1 MRSFSLGAA
10 QSDGYKSNE
19 STMIDQYS
27 KTLEMKSK
35 IKSKIKTFT
44 QFDYKTALLKK
55 NNKNQFSTNLVR

>member
-1 MRSFSLGAA
+1 MRSFSLGAG
-10 QSDGYKSNE
+10 QSDGFKSNE

-44 QFDYKTALLKK
+44 QFDYKTALLKR
-55 NNKNQFSTNLVR
+55 NNKNELSNNLVR

>member
-44 QFDYKTALLKK
+44 
-55 NNKNQFSTNLVR
+55 